1 MSLKQLSFFLFIIFA
16 CGQTNGAIPTSIKD
30 PAALID
36 NEITRLDTLIQAT
49 EQSLEA
55 QKKLRAQII
64 DYQNVQELYLKNTK
78 DNDLLL
84 KVVKSAYRT
93 LQDIKKNHLTQTF
106 DSDFIDELTVLSQ
119 PATKRG
125 IPKP

>member
-1 MSLKQLSFFLFIIFA
+1 MLLILSSLQGHADISA
-16 CGQTNGAIPTSIKD
+16 SIKD
-30 PAALID
+30 PAALIG
-36 NEITRLDTLIQAT
+36 NEISRLDSLIQAT
-49 EQSLEA
+49 EKSLDA
-55 QKKLRAQII
+55 QRKLRVQIAE
-64 DYQNVQELYLKNTK
+64 YQKLQDLFLKNPK

-93 LQDIKKNHLTQTF
+93 LQTIKENHLSQTF
-106 DSDFIDELTVLSQ
+106 DADFIDELTVLSQ

>member
-1 MSLKQLSFFLFIIFA
+1 MAFRKLSFLLLVILASFSLHA
-16 CGQTNGAIPTSIKD
+16 DIPSSIKD
-30 PAALID
+30 PAALIG
-36 NEITRLDTLIQAT
+36 NEISRLDTLIQAT
-49 EQSLEA
+49 EKSLEG
-55 QKKLRAQII
+55 QKKLRTQIV
-64 DYQNVQELYLKNTK
+64 DYQKLQEQYLKNPQ

-93 LQDIKKNHLTQTF
+93 LQTIKENNLSQTF
-106 DSDFIDELTVLSQ
+106 DTDFIDELTVLSQ